1 LFRELFWATSEK
13 FVLFCCF
20 LIGTGRALVRRQ
32 NLFLLA
38 AFAAFGYFLFLAVFQ
53 ITRGRL
59 WFTPQYMLLYYV
71 VCTLGF
77 WSVADFVAGWIGRLP
92 ALRERK
98 LLQDIA
104 LVAALSV
111 AVSALVVFP
120 AVETLKNSER
130 IYRRIFVED
139 DTLICLGQHIKQMNL
154 DSTSRL
160 LVGDIGKVGYYS
172 GAYVLDYVGLVSPQV
187 FKYYRDGTGLFGVV
201 MEELPS
207 LVAFAYP
214 KVLGSESRISA
225 RAFRTWFTSHYAR
238 IETAC
243 PSEALIYPLF
253 IRKDRGAGLSHD
265 AHQRH

>member
-1 LFRELFWATSEK
+1 MFRELFWATSEK

-111 AVSALVVFP
+111 AVSALLVFP

-172 GAYVLDYVGLVSPQV
+172 
-187 FKYYRDGTGLFGVV
+187 GTGLFGVV